1 MNVLG
6 MFGFIAV
13 FWYYLRFREC
23 HWYVWFYCGIWQ
35 LDEVQRMSLVCLVL
49 LRYLVLVTVQ

>member
-23 HWYVWFYCGIWQ
+23 HWYGWFYCGI
-35 LDEVQRMSLVCLVL
+35 LVLFEVQRMSLVWLVL
-49 LRYLVLVTVQ
+49 FRYLVIS